1 MNPYLVDR
9 KRGESYIGISI
20 EYQMRPN
27 KDQEKWL
34 ASMGNK
40 VRGAYNLLVETYVK
54 GKDYKDIIRKNKD
67 TQKEV
72 YQLLVKTEWLKDV
85 PSDFILGVRDSFFVA
100 LDNFRKHKFKIPKF
114 KKKTQLLSLTSN
126 SSSIGKTIKFEWDE
140 DCFYLYATI
149 LNRAGV
155 SSRFKTILHKSFEG
169 GLVKNMSINRKS
181 NGKWYVSFSFDVSN
195 IMDLHQPVSSTE
207 KVGIDVG
214 IKDMAI
220 TSDGKKFQVNL
231 TQIKKLEDKISQ
243 IDRVLARKRRLNGK
257 NFKSRNYN
265 DSLKRKGRLQE
276 KINQLRKQTHR
287 YVTTVLTNG
296 DYGVINIEDLKLAF
310 MLKNKHL
317 ARATARIGIR
327 SFTTNLKTVAS
338 SKGILVNDINPKNTS
353 KTCSTCGHVKERL
366 KLSERKWE
374 CESCGEIHDRDI
386 NAAKNIRN
394 SLEITK

>member
-1 MNPYLVDR
+1 MNPYLVNR
-9 KRGESYIGISI
+9 KRGEAYIGISI
-20 EYQMRPN
+20 EYRMYPN
-27 KDQEKWL
+27 QGQEKWL
-34 ASMGNK
+34 TSMGNK
-40 VRGAYNLLVETYVK
+40 VRGAYNLLVKTYVEN
-54 GKDYKDIIRKNKD
+54 KDYKDIIRKNKD

-72 YQLLVKTEWLKDV
+72 YQLLVNTEWLKDV
-85 PSDFILGVRDSFFVA
+85 PSDFIKYVRNSFFVA
-100 LDNFRKHKFKIPKF
+100 LDNFRKHKL
-114 KKKTQLLSLTSN
+114 KTPRIKNKTNQLSLTSN
-126 SSSIGKTIKFEWDE
+126 SSNIGKTINFDWDYN
-140 DCFYLYATI
+140 FFSLYSRI
-149 LNRAGV
+149 LNKMGISYKFR
-155 SSRFKTILHKSFEG
+155 TILHKTFEG
-169 GLVKNMSINRKS
+169 GVVKNMSINRKS
-181 NGKWYVSFSFDVSN
+181 NGNWYVSFSFDVSN
-195 IMDLHQPVSSTE
+195 TMDLHQPVTSTE

-220 TSDGKKFQVNL
+220 TSDGKKYQVDLN
-231 TQIKKLEDKISQ
+231 QIKKLEDKISQ
-243 IDRVLARKRRLNGK
+243 IDRVLARKRRKNAN
-257 NFKSRNYN
+257 NFKTRNYN
-265 DSLKRKGRLQE
+265 DLLKRKGRLQE

-287 YVTTVLTNG
+287 YATTVLTNG
-296 DYGVINIEDLKLAF
+296 DYGTINIEDLKLAF

-338 SKGILVNDINPKNTS
+338 SKGIVVNDINPKNTS